1 MAEIVSSEIVRE
13 YLLPAASLPQYSG
26 EVTVKLI
33 RNAYEAALTMTAMLL
48 CWAAA
53 LVLEGAAG
61 LHTDVLVLAVALSLT
76 LFSSQRTAD
85 TRRRLTGLVVLPVT
99 AGASIFLGRLI
110 AAHYVIGAAVFT
122 AGISLAIWI
131 RRYGPAAAKAGTLL
145 TLPLIALLV
154 VPGPALPPEAQ
165 SGLVTW
171 FWSALIGALACCS
184 VWLVQGLGD
193 RFGPW
198 RAEPPPEQPTRR
210 SRLHPRPSTRMA
222 LQMAAGVATAFA
234 VGHLLFDD
242 HWPWVVLTA
251 YVAASGNRGRNDVLR
266 KGAERLAGACVGT
279 LLAAGVATA
288 GVSGHASV
296 ALMFAVLA
304 VALWLR
310 PLSYAYWAA
319 GMTCALSLLL
329 GYFGQN
335 AQHLLPT
342 RLEGIA
348 VGAVLSVASAWWL
361 LPVPRRRATAA
372 QFAPTDVQRPHTL
385 LLLGSGDR
393 ARWGRTGTRRG
404 LRRRS
409 AAAR

>member
-1 MAEIVSSEIVRE
+1 MR
-13 YLLPAASLPQYSG
+13 
-26 EVTVKLI
+26 EVTAKLI

-76 LFSSQRTAD
+76 LSSTQRTAD
-85 TRRRLTGLVVLPVT
+85 TRRRLTALVMLPVT

-122 AGISLAIWI
+122 AGLSLAIWI
-131 RRYGPAAAKAGTLL
+131 RRYGPAASKAGTLL

-154 VPGPALPPEAQ
+154 VPGPTLPPEAQ

-184 VWLVQGLGD
+184 VWLVHGLAD
-193 RFGPW
+193 RYGPW
-198 RAEPPPEQPTRR
+198 RAEPVPEQPARR

-222 LQMAAGVATAFA
+222 LQMAAGVAIAFA
-234 VGHLLFDD
+234 LGRLLFDD

-251 YVAASGNRGRNDVLR
+251 YVAASGNRGRTDVLR
-266 KGAERLAGACVGT
+266 KGVERLAGACVGT
-279 LLAAGVATA
+279 LLATGVATA
-288 GVSGHASV
+288 GVTGHASV

-372 QFAPTDVQRPHTL
+372 QIAPTDVQRPRTL